1 MHRDYWVAIGTYV
14 LAVVLTALPF
24 FGIVTIKL
32 DLAYPT
38 LKFLHIVF
46 VFIAIA
52 VLVGQLIAFNVM
64 QHEKI
69 TTRKAL
75 EYLSLLDHLVPVC
88 LVIIGVLGYSLAS
101 YYGPI
106 WTLDW
111 IHESAF
117 GLFVYVVFGLITT
130 ILFRRARLYLEG
142 GTQSSAG
149 VYTASSVG
157 VAFLLLMTWIMVVK
171 VPPVRTAHYFTDIA
185 KHFAGVK

>member
-1 MHRDYWVAIGTYV
+1 MHKEYWVAIGMYV

-52 VLVGQLIAFNVM
+52 ILLGQLIAFRVM
-64 QHEKI
+64 QHAKI
-69 TTRKAL
+69 TTRPAL
-75 EYLSLLDHLVPVC
+75 EYLSLLDHAVPVC
-88 LVIIGVLGYSLAS
+88 LVIIGVLGYSLATF
-101 YYGPI
+101 YGPI

-117 GLFVYVVFGLITT
+117 GLFVYAVFGLITT
-130 ILFRRARLYLEG
+130 ILFRRTRLNLEG
-142 GTQSSAG
+142 GTESSIG
-149 VYTASSVG
+149 VYTASSIA

-171 VPPVRTAHYFTDIA
+171 VPPLRTAHYFTPIA
-185 KHFAGVK
+185 KHFAGAK